1 MSHDQKVMMLLSLME
16 KCTMDFY
23 CPNLIPVA
31 PVARDKETWKVTWL
45 WGNGASTSWGGV
57 PDTTLWMRF
66 TCCSDL
72 IFLASDIW
80 ICRDIRFLNRLFAD
94 FEQLEIEGYF
104 AGFGQVK
111 IDITCLF
118 LLTPGRWQLLYW
130 VWT

>member
-1 MSHDQKVMMLLSLME
+1 
-16 KCTMDFY
+16 
-23 CPNLIPVA
+23 
-31 PVARDKETWKVTWL
+31 
-45 WGNGASTSWGGV
+45 
-57 PDTTLWMRF
+57 MRF

-111 IDITCLF
+111 IDITRLF
-118 LLTPGRWQLLYW
+118 LLTPGR
-130 VWT
+130 